1 MHELLKRYDSE
12 GYTVTVRQLDVT
24 SNENYRPQLRRV
36 KLSEDKN
43 IIISCSIESLPEIL
57 KQAQQVGLLTDKHQ
71 FIIASLDM
79 HTIDLEPF
87 QHSGANVTG
96 VRLIV
101 PEDSMVVQVTEFFA
115 EKYAEKMK
123 REKEKEKNSKENDD
137 SNDNDDDKKDEDDE
151 DKDDEDEVPQGL
163 TADNIRVDTA
173 LTFDA
178 VLLFSEVVRLEG
190 GVRVRNIK
198 CDDDSGL
205 RQHGISDSMSMKTIP
220 PIRGLSGEIHFDT
233 KGHRSI
239 FQVEII
245 ELATDGIRKIG
256 TWNTTDGLYLARAH
270 PIIDHSVLS
279 LRNKTFVVLTA
290 LVSGRLCE
298 FIFKASFNVFRA
310 LLMEC

>member
-1 MHELLKRYDSE
+1 MHELLKKYDNK
-12 GYTVTVRQLDVT
+12 GYTVTVRQLDIT

-43 IIISCSIESLPEIL
+43 IIISCSIEALPEIL
-57 KQAQQVGLLTDKHQ
+57 KQAQQVGLLTDQHQ

-123 REKEKEKNSKENDD
+123 REKEKNSRENDD
-137 SNDNDDDKKDEDDE
+137 SNDDDDEKKDEDAQDNDE
-151 DKDDEDEVPQGL
+151 EDDVPQGL

-190 GVRVRNIK
+190 GVRVKNIK

-205 RQHGISDSMSMKTIP
+205 RLHGVSDSMSMKTIP

-233 KGHRSI
+233 KGHRGN
-239 FQVEII
+239 FQVEVI

-256 TWNTTDGLYLARAH
+256 TWNTTDGLFLARAQ
-270 PIIDHSVLS
+270 PIIDQSVLT

-290 LVSGRLCE
+290 LVSVVDMAKFSLVVS
-298 FIFKASFNVFRA
+298 FIISRA
-310 LLMEC
+310 RLMEC